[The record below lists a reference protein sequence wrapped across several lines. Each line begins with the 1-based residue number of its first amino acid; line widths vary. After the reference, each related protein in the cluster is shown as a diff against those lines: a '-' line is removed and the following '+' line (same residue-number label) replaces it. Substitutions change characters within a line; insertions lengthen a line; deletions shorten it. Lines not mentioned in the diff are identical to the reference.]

1 LLWRFFP
8 ISPFAF
14 HDLTLLFTFFYHF
27 CLSIYLPLGFH
38 RSEVRQRVGHLLYG
52 RLVDQSPQL
61 YKRIFKTPFQLKTRE
76 DEYSLHSR
84 KTHEKARE
92 FIKDEGIEYLIM
104 GHTHNPIGNDGKL
117 FYGDMID
124 SFTYVI
130 IENGKPRLERMSVYN

>member
-1 LLWRFFP
+1 M
-8 ISPFAF
+8 
-14 HDLTLLFTFFYHF
+14 
-27 CLSIYLPLGFH
+27 
-38 RSEVRQRVGHLLYG
+38 RQRVGHLLYG

-117 FYGDMID
+117 FDGDMID